1 MTDQDWRAVLADVVE
16 HAVSYREGAPR
27 RRHNPQQSY
36 AEARAAFD
44 APTPERAQD
53 GASIVAELARLAEPG
68 LANII
73 GPRFFGWVMGQS
85 HPTGV
90 AADWLVSAWGQNVGN
105 AHATPT
111 ASACEEVV
119 ARWLL
124 DLLDL
129 PPESSVGFVS
139 GATMANFTCLAA
151 ARGEALRRVG
161 WDVEADGLVG
171 APPIH
176 VVVGEEAHS
185 TIFSA
190 LRYLGLGAKRIVSVP
205 VDQQGRMRAGAL
217 AQAIAPLN
225 GPMIV
230 IAQAGHINSGGFD
243 PFSHVAEAAHAKGA
257 WVHVDGAFGL
267 WARACKDRAHLGQ
280 GLELCDSW
288 GVDGHKW
295 LQTPYD
301 SAYAI
306 VRDASAHRRAMGI
319 SASYLPE
326 GEERHPADFT
336 PELSRRARGFAT
348 WATIK
353 AFGREGIDDL
363 VQRDCA
369 LARRMAERLGVA
381 PDVEILNDVVLN
393 QVALRLGSDLE
404 GEASD
409 ALTVRTIA
417 RIQREGVCFVGGA
430 HWRGRQ
436 IIRIS
441 VCGMNT
447 TEADADASA
456 DAILDAWRAERAA
469 GAERIDISGALP
481 RSP

>member
-1 MTDQDWRAVLADVVE
+1 MMDETWRAVLADV
-16 HAVSYREGAPR
+16 AARAAAYRNGAGERPHR
-27 RRHNPQQSY
+27 PLHTY
-36 AEARAAFD
+36 AEARAAFN
-44 APTPERAQD
+44 APTPERGGD
-53 GASIVAELARLAEPG
+53 GAEIIAELAALAEPG

-105 AHATPT
+105 AHATPS

-129 PPESSVGFVS
+129 PRESSVGFVS

-151 ARGEALRRVG
+151 ARGEVLRRAG
-161 WDVEADGLVG
+161 WDVEADGLIG
-171 APPIH
+171 APPVH
-176 VVVGEEAHS
+176 VVLGEEAHS
-185 TIFSA
+185 TIFSG
-190 LRYLGLGAKRIVSVP
+190 LRYLGLGAKRIISVA
-205 VDQQGRMRAGAL
+205 VDEQGRMRPDAFAR
-217 AQAIAPLN
+217 AIAPLD
-225 GPMIV
+225 GPIIA
-230 IAQAGHINSGGFD
+230 IAQAGHINSGAFD
-243 PFSHVAEAAHAKGA
+243 PFAEIAEAAHAKGA
-257 WVHVDGAFGL
+257 WLHVDGAFGL
-267 WARACKDRAHLGQ
+267 WARACQDRAHLGR

-288 GVDGHKW
+288 GTDGHKW

-306 VRDASAHRRAMGI
+306 VRDADAHRRAMGI

-326 GEERHPADFT
+326 GAERHPADYT

-353 AFGREGIDDL
+353 ALGREGVDAL
-363 VQRDCA
+363 VSLDCA
-369 LARRMAERLGVA
+369 LARRMAERLGA
-381 PDVEILNDVVLN
+381 AADVEVLNDVVLN
-393 QVALRLGSDLE
+393 QVAVRLGSDLD
-404 GEASD
+404 GDVSD
-409 ALTVRTIA
+409 ALTARTIA
-417 RIQREGVCFVGGA
+417 RIQRDGVCFVGGA
-430 HWRGRQ
+430 QWRGRQ

-456 DAILDAWRAERAA
+456 EAILAAWRAERHAN
-469 GAERIDISGALP
+469 S
-481 RSP
+481 

>member
-1 MTDQDWRAVLADVVE
+1 MTDQDWRAVLTDVVE
-16 HAVSYREGAPR
+16 RAAAYRASAAEAPHR
-27 RRHNPQQSY
+27 PQQSY
-36 AEARAAFD
+36 AEARAAFET
-44 APTPERAQD
+44 PTPEQ
-53 GASIVAELARLAEPG
+53 GASGAAVIAELARLAEPG
-68 LANII
+68 LANIV

-90 AADWLVSAWGQNVGN
+90 AADWLISAWGQNVGN

-129 PPESSVGFVS
+129 PRDASVGFVS

-151 ARGEALRRVG
+151 ARGEVLRRAG
-161 WDVEADGLVG
+161 WDVEADGLIG
-171 APPIH
+171 APPVH

-185 TIFSA
+185 TIFSG

-205 VDQQGRMRAGAL
+205 ADEQGRMRADAF
-217 AQAIAPLN
+217 ARAVAPLD
-225 GPMIV
+225 GPIIA
-230 IAQAGHINSGGFD
+230 IAQAGHINSGAFD
-243 PFSHVAEAAHAKGA
+243 PFAKIAEAAHAKGA
-257 WVHVDGAFGL
+257 WLHVDGAFGL
-267 WARACKDRAHLGQ
+267 WARACADRAHLGR

-288 GVDGHKW
+288 GTDGHKW

-306 VRDASAHRRAMGI
+306 VRDANAHRRAMGI

-353 AFGREGIDDL
+353 AFGRKGIDEL
-363 VQRDCA
+363 VRRDSA
-369 LARRMAERLGVA
+369 LARRMAERLAAA
-381 PDVEILNDVVLN
+381 PDVDVMNDVVLN
-393 QVALRLGSDLE
+393 QVAVRLGSDMD
-404 GEASD
+404 GAVSD
-409 ALTVRTIA
+409 ALTQRTIA
-417 RIQREGVCFVGGA
+417 RIQRDGICFVGGA
-430 HWRGRQ
+430 QWRGRQ

-447 TEADADASA
+447 TEADADMSA
-456 DAILDAWRAERAA
+456 EAILSAWRAERHANA
-469 GAERIDISGALP
+469 
-481 RSP
+481 

>member
-1 MTDQDWRAVLADVVE
+1 MSDRELRAVLAD
-16 HAVSYREGAPR
+16 AAALAASYRESAPER
-27 RRHNPQQSY
+27 PHRPQHTY

-44 APTPERAQD
+44 APTPER
-53 GASIVAELARLAEPG
+53 GAAGADIIAELARLAEPG

-90 AADWLVSAWGQNVGN
+90 AADLLISAWGQNVGN
-105 AHATPT
+105 AHATPS

-129 PPESSVGFVS
+129 PRDASVGFVS

-151 ARGEALRRVG
+151 ARGEVLRRVG
-161 WDVEADGLVG
+161 WDVEADGLIG
-171 APPIH
+171 APPVH
-176 VVVGEEAHS
+176 VVVGAEAHS

-190 LRYLGLGAKRIVSVP
+190 LRYLGLGAKRIVAVA
-205 VDQQGRMRAGAL
+205 VDEQGKMRADAFARAL
-217 AQAIAPLN
+217 APLDGPIIAIT
-225 GPMIV
+225 
-230 IAQAGHINSGGFD
+230 QAGHINSGAFD
-243 PFSHVAEAAHAKGA
+243 PFAQIVEAAHAKRA

-267 WARACKDRAHLGQ
+267 WVRACKDRAHLGN
-280 GLELCDSW
+280 GLQSCDSW

-306 VRDASAHRRAMGI
+306 VRDADAHRRAMGI
-319 SASYLPE
+319 AASYLPE
-326 GEERHPADFT
+326 GEERHPADYT

-348 WATIK
+348 WATIR
-353 AFGREGIDDL
+353 AFGREGIDEL
-363 VQRDCA
+363 VARDCA
-369 LARRMAERLGVA
+369 LARRMAERLSAEHGVE
-381 PDVEILNDVVLN
+381 VLNDVVLN
-393 QVALRLGSDLE
+393 QVAVRLGADLD
-404 GEASD
+404 GEVSD
-409 ALTVRTIA
+409 ALTQRTIA
-417 RIQREGVCFVGGA
+417 RIQREGECFVGGA

-447 TEADADASA
+447 GEADADASV
-456 DAILDAWRAERAA
+456 DAILSAWWTER
-469 GAERIDISGALP
+469 GANA
-481 RSP
+481 